1 MPKNGIGGLTCPLCL
16 GVDDPSGMLS
26 VVIERQVPR
35 AQAEVSICL
44 RCVDAIAKGMAEFG
58 RAEVESAP
66 NINGRN
72 RIDSDLAGDAS
83 ERRGLSLDPGFADQ
97 AHGEDASGVAAEP
110 TNTDGSNEKLI

>member
-1 MPKNGIGGLTCPLCL
+1 MPKNGIAGLTCPLCL

-58 RAEVESAP
+58 RAEVTENGSDVESTTS
-66 NINGRN
+66 
-72 RIDSDLAGDAS
+72 DSSDSVDAGD
-83 ERRGLSLDPGFADQ
+83 RPGVTLDPAFASSPN
-97 AHGEDASGVAAEP
+97 EESTSGLPEGDS
-110 TNTDGSNEKLI
+110 TTDGSNAKLI